1 MDGSASQSRK
11 FMPGRSGERR
21 DQILQVLAEML
32 ENPRLE
38 KITTAALAAKL
49 DVSEA
54 ALYRHFASKAQ
65 MFEGLIE
72 FIEKTLFGLINK
84 LTAEEKNGIRQV
96 EGILSLLLGFAK
108 KNPGMTRVLI
118 GDALVNENDR
128 LQARVNQLHDRLEAT
143 LKQSL
148 RFDSSDKENADNV
161 GISAQANMLM
171 CYVVGR
177 WHQFAKSGFKRD
189 PLEYWEMQR
198 KEMLP
203 SEAFE
208 GIMQRSN

>member
-1 MDGSASQSRK
+1 
-11 FMPGRSGERR
+11 MPAKPGERKL
-21 DQILQVLAEML
+21 QILQVLAEML
-32 ENPRLE
+32 ENPRAE
-38 KITTAALAAKL
+38 RITTAALAAKL

-72 FIEKTLFGLINK
+72 FIEQTLFSLINK
-84 LTAEEKNGIRQV
+84 LTAEEKNGIRQI

-128 LQARVNQLHDRLEAT
+128 LQVRINQLHDRLEAT
-143 LKQSL
+143 LKQAL
-148 RFDSSDKENADNV
+148 RFAAGEQ
-161 GISAQANMLM
+161 GITSGLDAAAQANLLM
-171 CYVVGR
+171 CYVTGR

-189 PLEYWEMQR
+189 PLEYWEAQR
-198 KEMLP
+198 RELL
-203 SEAFE
+203 S
-208 GIMQRSN
+208 GGNSRSD

>member
-1 MDGSASQSRK
+1 
-11 FMPGRSGERR
+11 MPAKPGERKL
-21 DQILQVLAEML
+21 QILQVLAEML
-32 ENPRLE
+32 ENPRAE

-72 FIEKTLFGLINK
+72 FIEQTLFGLINK
-84 LTAEEKNGIRQV
+84 LTAEEKNGIRQIN
-96 EGILSLLLGFAK
+96 GILSLLLGFAK

-128 LQARVNQLHDRLEAT
+128 LQVRINQLHDRLEAT
-143 LKQSL
+143 LKQAL
-148 RFDSSDKENADNV
+148 RFAAGEQEITSGLDAA
-161 GISAQANMLM
+161 AQANLLM
-171 CYVVGR
+171 CYVTGR

-189 PLEYWEMQR
+189 PLEYWEAQR
-198 KEMLP
+198 RELL
-203 SEAFE
+203 S
-208 GIMQRSN
+208 GGSSRSD